1 MPPTPAA
8 PPPPHAFPVGE
19 PSCRN
24 SAPPAAP
31 SPAPTGLTPEDRAR
45 AEQNRRAALERR
57 AAKQGGGGGTQQG
70 TQQGAAASGSTLR
83 ETTSDRWAAAHY
95 PTTPY
100 VTRAWHTEQTAIT
113 RIWHQHFE
121 CCALCVRAGVRSQE
135 CVYDRPHCLYC
146 LVVHHPAR
154 DSPFCG
160 DRCASA
166 YSAAQ
171 SQGSARDQLFER
183 ERGVCQACA
192 FDAHSFYK
200 RVRALPSEQARFQ
213 ELMASPYSVDS
224 GRLKRML
231 SDPKEG
237 DFWEADR
244 TYLSCFQ
251 LSEASCAAMRRRM
264 IAVS

>member
-1 MPPTPAA
+1 MCAA
-8 PPPPHAFPVGE
+8 RNASTTGPIASTASWCIIPHE
-19 PSCRN
+19 I
-24 SAPPAAP
+24 
-31 SPAPTGLTPEDRAR
+31 
-45 AEQNRRAALERR
+45 
-57 AAKQGGGGGTQQG
+57 
-70 TQQGAAASGSTLR
+70 
-83 ETTSDRWAAAHY
+83 H
-95 PTTPY
+95 
-100 VTRAWHTEQTAIT
+100 
-113 RIWHQHFE
+113 
-121 CCALCVRAGVRSQE
+121 
-135 CVYDRPHCLYC
+135 
-146 LVVHHPAR
+146 
-154 DSPFCG
+154 
-160 DRCASA
+160 ASA

-264 IAVS
+264 IAVSLAAPAADL